1 MVTDKQAGVRR
12 ERPATIRDVALV
24 AGVSL
29 STASNALRGRGK
41 LRPETIARVKSAA
54 SGLEYRPNALMR
66 SLLSGR
72 SYTVGLISRD
82 PLGRFS
88 QPLFTGIEDAL
99 ASSHVS
105 VFLCIASNNPARE
118 QQHIESLL
126 AKQVDGIIVMGDQ
139 FLGPR
144 AAESRPIDVGNSSVP
159 VLYAYF
165 SVADPDALCIIPD
178 NVQGARLAVEH
189 LLRAGR
195 THLAHVTGP
204 GSYQV
209 VHLRLESMQRVMQ
222 AHGLTLA
229 ADLVLF
235 GEWSQEWGRRAARKL
250 LDLPAR
256 VDGVFCGND
265 QIAAGLIE
273 GLRARSVRVPEDI
286 AIVGFDNWALF
297 AEDTQP
303 RLTTVDLQIHE
314 LGLRAGR
321 RMLAM
326 INGERESGILRLPC
340 RLVVRESCGSS
351 INGQEAHPRERRA
364 SGS

>member
-1 MVTDKQAGVRR
+1 MA
-12 ERPATIRDVALV
+12 

-29 STASNALRGRGK
+29 STASNALRGQGK
-41 LRPETIARVKSAA
+41 LRLETIERVKSAA
-54 SGLEYRPNALMR
+54 SSLEYRPNALMR

-82 PLGRFS
+82 TLGRFIL
-88 QPLFTGIEDAL
+88 PLVSGIEDAL

-105 VFLCIASNNPARE
+105 VFLCLAVNNPSRE
-118 QQHIESLL
+118 RQHIESLL
-126 AKQVDGIIVMGDQ
+126 AKQVDGIIVMGDH
-139 FLGPR
+139 FRGPR
-144 AAESRPIDVGNSSVP
+144 SIESRPIDVGSSRVP

-165 SVADPDALCIIPD
+165 AVSDPDALCIVPD

-195 THLAHVTGP
+195 RHIAHVTGP
-204 GSYQV
+204 ESYEPV
-209 VHLRLESMQRVMQ
+209 YLRRDSMQRVLQ
-222 AHGLTLA
+222 AHGLTLPNEM
-229 ADLVLF
+229 VLI
-235 GEWSQEWGRRAARKL
+235 GEWSQEWGRQAAQRL
-250 LDLPAR
+250 LDLPAP

-273 GLRARSVRVPEDI
+273 GLHARAVRVPDDI
-286 AIVGFDNWALF
+286 AIVGFDNWELF

-303 RLTTVDLQIHE
+303 RLTTVDLMIHE

-340 RLVVRESCGSS
+340 RLVVRESCGAAAAGPASL
-351 INGQEAHPRERRA
+351 ARERNQRSRQGPESA
-364 SGS
+364 AV